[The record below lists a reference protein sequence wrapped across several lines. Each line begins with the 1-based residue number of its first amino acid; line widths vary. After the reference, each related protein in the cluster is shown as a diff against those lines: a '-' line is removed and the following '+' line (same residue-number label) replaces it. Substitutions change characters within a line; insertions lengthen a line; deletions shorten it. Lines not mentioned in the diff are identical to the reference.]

1 MLNFLILHCNRF
13 IAMDE
18 KTKTQKEQKKDKRR
32 SFSSQMGAIILGTTI
47 SLFVTIVAAQILERN
62 RRAKDRRLSAM
73 MVMSNIESYAQIL
86 ESAYDYM
93 EHADTVSAWL
103 LNLPLDKVDS
113 LDQDALLS
121 LMDEVMYIP
130 IFVYDKTAEGIFSDD
145 IETWK
150 NMGNFQ
156 FIDNVG
162 KCFSNMHTIEEE
174 WTAFSEEM
182 DEIRDAILYHPE
194 QYPGGSWGSKY
205 LNNPVFRQILR
216 NFHNMRCWL
225 QNKIETIRYHN
236 YVNMVTI
243 GITEQELLEFIE
255 MREKEVEVDMEKPGD
270 IIYTP
275 NINPDSITSIH
286 IPLSETEN

>member
-1 MLNFLILHCNRF
+1 
-13 IAMDE
+13 MDE

-32 SFSSQMGAIILGTTI
+32 NFTSQMWAIILGTTI
-47 SLFVTIVAAQILERN
+47 SLIVTIVAAQILERN

-103 LNLPLDKVDS
+103 LNLPLEKVDS
-113 LDQDALLS
+113 LDQNSLLS

-182 DEIRDAILYHPE
+182 DEVRDAVLYHPE
-194 QYPGGSWGSKY
+194 QYTGSSWGSKY
-205 LNNPVFRQILR
+205 LNNPLFRQILR
-216 NFHNMRCWL
+216 NFHNRKCWL
-225 QNKIETIRYHN
+225 QNNIEKIRYHN

-255 MREKEVEVDMEKPGD
+255 MREKEVEVDREKPGD

-275 NINPDSITSIH
+275 DINPDSITTIH
-286 IPLSETEN
+286 IPLSGTED

>member
-1 MLNFLILHCNRF
+1 
-13 IAMDE
+13 MDE
-18 KTKTQKEQKKDKRR
+18 KTKTTKEQKKDKRR
-32 SFSSQMGAIILGTTI
+32 NFLSQMWTIILGTTI
-47 SLFVTIVAAQILERN
+47 SLIVTIVAAQILERN
-62 RRAKDRRLSAM
+62 HRAKDRRLSAM

-113 LDQDALLS
+113 FDQDSLLS

-130 IFVYDKTAEGIFSDD
+130 IFVYDKTTEGIFSDD

-182 DEIRDAILYHPE
+182 DEVRDAVLYHPE
-194 QYPGGSWGSKY
+194 QYTGSSWGSKY
-205 LNNPVFRQILR
+205 LNDPVFRQILR
-216 NFHNMRCWL
+216 NFHNRRCWL
-225 QNKIETIRYHN
+225 QNKIEKIRYHN

-255 MREKEVEVDMEKPGD
+255 MREKEIEVDREKPGD

-275 NINPDSITSIH
+275 NINPDSITTIH
-286 IPLSETEN
+286 VPLSGTKN

>member
-1 MLNFLILHCNRF
+1 
-13 IAMDE
+13 MDE
-18 KTKTQKEQKKDKRR
+18 NTKTLKEQKKAKRR
-32 SFSSQMGAIILGTTI
+32 NFTSQMGAIILGTTI
-47 SLFVTIVAAQILERN
+47 SLIVTIVAAQILERN
-62 RRAKDRRLSAM
+62 HRAQDRRLSAM

-86 ESAYDYM
+86 ESAYDFI

-103 LNLPLDKVDS
+103 LNLPLNKVDS
-113 LDQDALLS
+113 LDQDSLLS

-162 KCFSNMHTIEEE
+162 KCFSNMHSIEEE

-182 DEIRDAILYHPE
+182 DKVRDAVLYHPE
-194 QYPGGSWGSKY
+194 QYPGNSWGSKY

-225 QNKIETIRYHN
+225 QNKIEMTRYHN

-255 MREKEVEVDMEKPGD
+255 MREKEIEVDRERPGD

-275 NINPDSITSIH
+275 NINPDSITTIH

>member
-1 MLNFLILHCNRF
+1 
-13 IAMDE
+13 MDE
-18 KTKTQKEQKKDKRR
+18 NKKTQKEQKKAKRR
-32 SFSSQMGAIILGTTI
+32 NFSSQLWAIILGTTI
-47 SLFVTIVAAQILERN
+47 SLIVTIVAAQILERN
-62 RRAKDRRLSAM
+62 HRAQDRRLSAM

-86 ESAYDYM
+86 ESAYDFI

-103 LNLPLDKVDS
+103 LNLPLSKVDS
-113 LDQDALLS
+113 LDQDSLLS

-162 KCFSNMHTIEEE
+162 KCFSNMHSIEEE

-182 DEIRDAILYHPE
+182 DKVRDAVLYHPE
-194 QYPGGSWGSKY
+194 QYPGNSWGSKY

-225 QNKIETIRYHN
+225 QNKIEMTRYHN

-255 MREKEVEVDMEKPGD
+255 MREKEIEVDRERPGD

-275 NINPDSITSIH
+275 NINPDSITTIH

>member
-1 MLNFLILHCNRF
+1 
-13 IAMDE
+13 MDE
-18 KTKTQKEQKKDKRR
+18 KTKTQKEQKKEKRR
-32 SFSSQMGAIILGTTI
+32 NFTSQMWAIILGTTI
-47 SLFVTIVAAQILERN
+47 SLIVTIVAAQILERN
-62 RRAKDRRLSAM
+62 HRAKDRRLSAM

-86 ESAYDYM
+86 ESAYTYM

-113 LDQDALLS
+113 LDQNSLLS

-130 IFVYDKTAEGIFSDD
+130 IFVYDKTTEGIFSDD

-182 DEIRDAILYHPE
+182 DEVRDAVLYHPE
-194 QYPGGSWGSKY
+194 QYTGSSWSSKY
-205 LNNPVFRQILR
+205 LNEPVFRQILR
-216 NFHNMRCWL
+216 NFHNRRCWL
-225 QNKIETIRYHN
+225 QNKIEKIRYHN

-255 MREKEVEVDMEKPGD
+255 MREKEVEVDREKPGD

-275 NINPDSITSIH
+275 NINPDSITTIH
-286 IPLSETEN
+286 IPLPETEN

>member
-1 MLNFLILHCNRF
+1 
-13 IAMDE
+13 MDE
-18 KTKTQKEQKKDKRR
+18 KTKAQKEQKKAKRR
-32 SFSSQMGAIILGTTI
+32 NFTSQMGAIILGTTI
-47 SLFVTIVAAQILERN
+47 SLIVTIVAAQILERN
-62 RRAKDRRLSAM
+62 HRAKDRRLSAM

-86 ESAYDYM
+86 ESAYSYM
-93 EHADTVSAWL
+93 EHADTVSEWL

-113 LDQDALLS
+113 LDQSSLLS

-182 DEIRDAILYHPE
+182 DEIRDAVLYHPE
-194 QYPGGSWGSKY
+194 QYTGSSWGSKY
-205 LNNPVFRQILR
+205 LNNPVFRQVLR
-216 NFHNMRCWL
+216 NFHNRRCWL
-225 QNKIETIRYHN
+225 QNKIEKIRYHN

-255 MREKEVEVDMEKPGD
+255 MREKEVEVDREKPGD

-275 NINPDSITSIH
+275 NINPDSINTIH
-286 IPLSETEN
+286 IPLSGTEN

>member
-1 MLNFLILHCNRF
+1 
-13 IAMDE
+13 MDE
-18 KTKTQKEQKKDKRR
+18 KTKTQKEQKKERR
-32 SFSSQMGAIILGTTI
+32 RKFTSQMWTIILGTTI
-47 SLFVTIVAAQILERN
+47 SLIVTIVAAQILERN

-93 EHADTVSAWL
+93 GHADTVSAWL
-103 LNLPLDKVDS
+103 LDLPLDKVDS
-113 LDQDALLS
+113 LDQNSLLS

-130 IFVYDKTAEGIFSDD
+130 IFVYDKTAE
-145 IETWK
+145 
-150 NMGNFQ
+150 
-156 FIDNVG
+156 
-162 KCFSNMHTIEEE
+162 E

-182 DEIRDAILYHPE
+182 DEVRDAVLYHPE
-194 QYPGGSWGSKY
+194 QYPGSSWGSKY
-205 LNNPVFRQILR
+205 LNEPIFRQILR

-236 YVNMVTI
+236 YVNMATI

-255 MREKEVEVDMEKPGD
+255 MREKETKVDREKPGD

-275 NINPDSITSIH
+275 NINPDSINTIH
-286 IPLSETEN
+286 VPLSGTKN

>member
-1 MLNFLILHCNRF
+1 
-13 IAMDE
+13 MDE
-18 KTKTQKEQKKDKRR
+18 KTKTPKEQKKDKRHN
-32 SFSSQMGAIILGTTI
+32 FLSQMWTIILGTTI
-47 SLFVTIVAAQILERN
+47 SLIVTIVAAQILERN
-62 RRAKDRRLSAM
+62 HRAKDRRLSAM

-162 KCFSNMHTIEEE
+162 KCFSNMHSIEEE

-182 DEIRDAILYHPE
+182 DKVRDAVLYHPE
-194 QYPGGSWGSKY
+194 QYPGNSWGSKY

-225 QNKIETIRYHN
+225 QNKIEMTRYHN

-255 MREKEVEVDMEKPGD
+255 MREKEVEVDWEKPGD

-275 NINPDSITSIH
+275 NINPDSITTIH

>member
-1 MLNFLILHCNRF
+1 
-13 IAMDE
+13 MDE
-18 KTKTQKEQKKDKRR
+18 NTKTLKEQKKAKRR
-32 SFSSQMGAIILGTTI
+32 NFSSQLWAIILGTTI
-47 SLFVTIVAAQILERN
+47 SLIVTIVAAQILERN
-62 RRAKDRRLSAM
+62 HRAQDRRLSAL

-86 ESAYDYM
+86 ESAYDFI

-103 LNLPLDKVDS
+103 LNLPLSKVDS
-113 LDQDALLS
+113 LDQDSLLS

-174 WTAFSEEM
+174 WTAFSAEM
-182 DEIRDAILYHPE
+182 DKVRDAVLYHPE
-194 QYPGGSWGSKY
+194 QYPGDSWGSKY

-225 QNKIETIRYHN
+225 QNKIEMTRYHN

-255 MREKEVEVDMEKPGD
+255 MREKEIEVDRERPGD

-275 NINPDSITSIH
+275 NINPDSITTIH

>member
-1 MLNFLILHCNRF
+1 
-13 IAMDE
+13 MDE
-18 KTKTQKEQKKDKRR
+18 KTNPKKEQKKDKRR
-32 SFSSQMGAIILGTTI
+32 NFLSQMWTIILGTTI
-47 SLFVTIVAAQILERN
+47 SLIVTIVAAQILERN
-62 RRAKDRRLSAM
+62 HRAKDRRLSAM

-86 ESAYDYM
+86 ESAYAYM

-113 LDQDALLS
+113 LDQNSLLS

-130 IFVYDKTAEGIFSDD
+130 IFVYDKTTEGIFSDD

-182 DEIRDAILYHPE
+182 DEVRDAVLYHPE
-194 QYPGGSWGSKY
+194 QYTGSSWGSKY

-216 NFHNMRCWL
+216 NFHNRRCWL
-225 QNKIETIRYHN
+225 QNKIEKIRYHN
-236 YVNMVTI
+236 YVNMTTI
-243 GITEQELLEFIE
+243 GITEKELLEFIE
-255 MREKEVEVDMEKPGD
+255 MREKEVEVNREKPGD

-275 NINPDSITSIH
+275 DINPDSINTIH
-286 IPLSETEN
+286 IPLSKTEN

>member
-1 MLNFLILHCNRF
+1 
-13 IAMDE
+13 MDE
-18 KTKTQKEQKKDKRR
+18 KTKAQKEQKKDRR
-32 SFSSQMGAIILGTTI
+32 RNFTSQMGAIILGTTI
-47 SLFVTIVAAQILERN
+47 SLIVTIVAAQILERN
-62 RRAKDRRLSAM
+62 HRAKDRRLSAM

-86 ESAYDYM
+86 ESAYSYM
-93 EHADTVSAWL
+93 EHADTVSEWL

-113 LDQDALLS
+113 LDQSSLLS

-130 IFVYDKTAEGIFSDD
+130 IFVYDKTTEGIFSDD

-182 DEIRDAILYHPE
+182 DEIRDAVLYHPE
-194 QYPGGSWGSKY
+194 QYTGSSWGSKY
-205 LNNPVFRQILR
+205 LNNPVFRQVLR
-216 NFHNMRCWL
+216 NFHNRRCWL
-225 QNKIETIRYHN
+225 QNKIEKIRYHN
-236 YVNMVTI
+236 YVNMFTI

-255 MREKEVEVDMEKPGD
+255 IREKEIEVDKEKPGD

-275 NINPDSITSIH
+275 NINPDSINTIH

>member
-1 MLNFLILHCNRF
+1 MEQCCTLIPKPTSMPLC
-13 IAMDE
+13 
-18 KTKTQKEQKKDKRR
+18 R
-32 SFSSQMGAIILGTTI
+32 SATRY
-47 SLFVTIVAAQILERN
+47 AA
-62 RRAKDRRLSAM
+62 
-73 MVMSNIESYAQIL
+73 

-93 EHADTVSAWL
+93 GHADTVSAWL
-103 LNLPLDKVDS
+103 LNLPLEKVDS
-113 LDQDALLS
+113 LDQDSLLS

-182 DEIRDAILYHPE
+182 DEVRDAVLYHPE
-194 QYPGGSWGSKY
+194 QYTGSSWGSKY
-205 LNNPVFRQILR
+205 LNNPLFRQVLR
-216 NFHNMRCWL
+216 NFHNRKCWL
-225 QNKIETIRYHN
+225 QNNIEKIRYHN

-255 MREKEVEVDMEKPGD
+255 MREKEVEVDREKPGD

-275 NINPDSITSIH
+275 NINPDSITTIR
-286 IPLSETEN
+286 IPLSGTEN

>member
-1 MLNFLILHCNRF
+1 
-13 IAMDE
+13 MDK

-32 SFSSQMGAIILGTTI
+32 NFLSQMWTIILGTTI
-47 SLFVTIVAAQILERN
+47 SLIVTIVAAQILERN
-62 RRAKDRRLSAM
+62 HRAKDRRLSAM

-86 ESAYDYM
+86 EAAYSYM

-113 LDQDALLS
+113 LDQDSLLS

-130 IFVYDKTAEGIFSDD
+130 IFVYDKTTEGIFSDD

-182 DEIRDAILYHPE
+182 DEVRDAVLYHPE
-194 QYPGGSWGSKY
+194 QYTGSSWGSKY
-205 LNNPVFRQILR
+205 LNDPVFRQILR
-216 NFHNMRCWL
+216 NFHNRRCWL
-225 QNKIETIRYHN
+225 QNKIEKIRYHN

-255 MREKEVEVDMEKPGD
+255 MREKEIEVDKEKPGD

-275 NINPDSITSIH
+275 NINPDSITTIH
-286 IPLSETEN
+286 IPLSGTKN

>member
-1 MLNFLILHCNRF
+1 
-13 IAMDE
+13 MDE

-32 SFSSQMGAIILGTTI
+32 NFTSQMWAIILGTTI
-47 SLFVTIVAAQILERN
+47 SLIVTIVAAQILERN

-103 LNLPLDKVDS
+103 LNLPLEKVDS
-113 LDQDALLS
+113 LDQNSLLS

-182 DEIRDAILYHPE
+182 DEVRDAVLYHPE
-194 QYPGGSWGSKY
+194 QYTGSSWGSKY
-205 LNNPVFRQILR
+205 LNNPLFRQILR
-216 NFHNMRCWL
+216 NFHNRKCWL
-225 QNKIETIRYHN
+225 QNNIEKIRYHN

-255 MREKEVEVDMEKPGD
+255 MREKEVEVDREKPGD

-275 NINPDSITSIH
+275 NINPDSITTIH
-286 IPLSETEN
+286 IPLSGMEN